1 MLLYN
6 LMIFFLK
13 FAELDFSEIIKL
25 SVQLKNGAYLT
36 EILQISIY
44 PYSPEK
50 VQFSSL
56 IFWVNLIFPTR
67 KLPHKANF
75 TKIIYLSIQINLDKK
90 YTVCETNRTVNR
102 RCSKLV
108 CVQMRVRGKNIVKE
122 NSGRRDSQRKS
133 WRGTSHREPECWRFA
148 KANRTSKP
156 QM

>member
-1 MLLYN
+1 
-6 LMIFFLK
+6 MIFFLK

-25 SVQLKNGAYLT
+25 SVQLKNGAYFT

-75 TKIIYLSIQINLDKK
+75 TKIIYLSVQINLDKK
-90 YTVCETNRTVNR
+90 VQPQVAVRKKTKNLHKKAGNGTVQALACDSLKFSCDLRSRFE
-102 RCSKLV
+102 
-108 CVQMRVRGKNIVKE
+108 KNKKFA
-122 NSGRRDSQRKS
+122 QKS
-133 WRGTSHREPECWRFA
+133 R
-148 KANRTSKP
+148 
-156 QM
+156 